1 MKQVFLDFEQPIAEL
16 MQKVE
21 ELHFVQNGSAVDIS
35 EEIKR
40 LQKKSDSL
48 TKSIY
53 AKLSPAQIAQVARH
67 PQRPYTATVHLRTT
81 LRLLA
86 VWLVLTAIR

>member
-35 EEIKR
+35 EESNAYR
-40 LQKKSDSL
+40 KK
-48 TKSIY
+48 
-53 AKLSPAQIAQVARH
+53 V
-67 PQRPYTATVHLRTT
+67 
-81 LRLLA
+81 
-86 VWLVLTAIR
+86 IR